1 MWGKLNLWWWALSQ
15 AGSGEAQWSMV
26 VKSQQVPEANGS
38 KAADSIMY
46 PAACA

>member
-1 MWGKLNLWWWALSQ
+1 
-15 AGSGEAQWSMV
+15 MV

-46 PAACA
+46 PADAPKTLHTMEKVTTSLGKIPSGA